1 MKKIKIYTF
10 TSAANSS
17 HTSKNCKPTLVSRI
31 ISVKSINFK
40 KNINGQKRMLKIYP
54 LTHKRTKKSTKDF
67 YQQIIVEFY
76 SSTALY

>member
-1 MKKIKIYTF
+1 
-10 TSAANSS
+10 
-17 HTSKNCKPTLVSRI
+17 
-31 ISVKSINFK
+31 
-40 KNINGQKRMLKIYP
+40 MLKIYP